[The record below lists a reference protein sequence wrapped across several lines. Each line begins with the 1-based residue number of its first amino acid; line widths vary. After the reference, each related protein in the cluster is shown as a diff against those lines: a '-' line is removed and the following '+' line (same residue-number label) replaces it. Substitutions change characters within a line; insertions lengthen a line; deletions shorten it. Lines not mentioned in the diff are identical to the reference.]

1 MTERRKKM
9 ESQCLNL
16 GLIAW
21 VIIEVA
27 LKKGIETEDSLIILA
42 KKCCLTLKEVKIWV
56 RHPQKK
62 KGAKGVQKAKETRAR
77 EKQNDFYGNSYVL

>member
-1 MTERRKKM
+1 M
-9 ESQCLNL
+9 ESQCLNP

-56 RHPQKK
+56 RHLQKK
-62 KGAKGVQKAKETRAR
+62 RVPRECRRQK
-77 EKQNDFYGNSYVL
+77 KQEQGRNKNDFYGN